1 MSESARVS
9 QSALTT
15 INTRSKRWNREY
27 LPGYAGFVPTKQSLF
42 GKTSG
47 AINREI
53 SLTGGLPQELDA
65 LELSRHKA
73 QNSDLPV
80 SKEINPDVYSNL
92 SKNSVNWVGGATH
105 MIRQQH
111 VPGYTGQ
118 CRGFVNKDFIH
129 KSYAKVTAE
138 LFSRKHPIGDETDP
152 VSRFTATQRAQFKPT
167 NFRRWSK

>member
-53 SLTGGLPQELDA
+53 SLTGGLP
-65 LELSRHKA
+65 
-73 QNSDLPV
+73 
-80 SKEINPDVYSNL
+80 
-92 SKNSVNWVGGATH
+92 
-105 MIRQQH
+105 
-111 VPGYTGQ
+111 
-118 CRGFVNKDFIH
+118 
-129 KSYAKVTAE
+129 
-138 LFSRKHPIGDETDP
+138 
-152 VSRFTATQRAQFKPT
+152 
-167 NFRRWSK
+167 